1 MTHVIRS
8 RGAFIAAMILTV
20 ILAFPL
26 ARISAAPAIEERHT
40 TTQDPANGEPI
51 STPDRAGSEGSTS
64 VRALEIGSR
73 ETGAGS
79 VMNPGSVA
87 NPVLGRGTRD
97 ERPRKVCEVDW
108 RDGRKHVKALIR
120 CAARHFHVSVRTA
133 LYVAERE
140 SRFQPRAFNA
150 GSCAKGIYQ
159 HLCHYWPERAQ
170 DFGFRGWSAFNGRA
184 NIMVTMK
191 MVRRYGWEP
200 WGG

>member
-1 MTHVIRS
+1 APTIEEQP
-8 RGAFIAAMILTV
+8 T
-20 ILAFPL
+20 
-26 ARISAAPAIEERHT
+26 AAP
-40 TTQDPANGEPI
+40 DPANGERI
-51 STPDRAGSEGSTS
+51 STPDIEGSPGSAS
-64 VRALEIGSR
+64 VLALGSR
-73 ETGAGS
+73 ETGAAS
-79 VMNPGSVA
+79 VSHA
-87 NPVLGRGTRD
+87 AAERESRD

-133 LYVAERE
+133 LYVADRE

>member
-26 ARISAAPAIEERHT
+26 ARISAAPAIEEQPT
-40 TTQDPANGEPI
+40 AAPDPANGERI
-51 STPDRAGSEGSTS
+51 STPDIAGSQGSAS
-64 VRALEIGSR
+64 VLALGIGSR
-73 ETGAGS
+73 EAGAASVSHAASERGS
-79 VMNPGSVA
+79 
-87 NPVLGRGTRD
+87 RD
-97 ERPRKVCEVDW
+97 ERPRKVCQVDW

-133 LYVAERE
+133 LYVADRE

-159 HLCHYWPERAQ
+159 HLCHYWPERAH